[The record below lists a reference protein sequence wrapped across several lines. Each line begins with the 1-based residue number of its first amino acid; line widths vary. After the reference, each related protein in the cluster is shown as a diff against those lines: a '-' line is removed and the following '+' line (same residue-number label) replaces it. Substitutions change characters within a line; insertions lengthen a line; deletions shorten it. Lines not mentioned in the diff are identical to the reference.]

1 MYQIKKF
8 IYYAVFPIDWI
19 LQDEKIIKKK
29 NVFLNNGRD
38 FKDNFILLNEIAY
51 IFYIYVFKIIMVSFK
66 KNEITLKISPA
77 IRSQI
82 KQFVLKI
89 IISITIYWTLYKK
102 VKQFSGY
109 ILYTFEI

>member
-19 LQDEKIIKKK
+19 LQDEKVIKKK

-66 KNEITLKISPA
+66 KK
-77 IRSQI
+77 
-82 KQFVLKI
+82 
-89 IISITIYWTLYKK
+89 
-102 VKQFSGY
+102 
-109 ILYTFEI
+109 

>member
-1 MYQIKKF
+1 MIGYFRK
-8 IYYAVFPIDWI
+8 
-19 LQDEKIIKKK
+19 DEKVIKKK

-89 IISITIYWTLYKK
+89 IISITIYWTLHKK